1 MSRNC
6 CNNESFCCN
15 NNCCAPYNGY
25 GNGSSNFCSYLF
37 YMIAIFLLFGGSGF
51 GPGSF
56 WGDYGKIFRC
66 SGFNNGWCNTTGSSN
81 VSFTGNNLSNTNLS
95 NTGLAGLLGGL
106 SNNSNFNIGNLTD
119 SYN

>member
-6 CNNESFCCN
+6 CNNEPSYCN
-15 NNCCAPYNGY
+15 NNCCTPCNGCD
-25 GNGSSNFCSYLF
+25 NGVSGLGGFGF
-37 YMIAIFLLFGGSGF
+37 YILAIFLLFGGGGF

-66 SGFNNGWCNTTGSSN
+66 GGFNNGWCDNSQFNNG
-81 VSFTGNNLSNTNLS
+81 SFTNNISNTNLS
-95 NTGLAGLLGGL
+95 NSNLAGLLGGL
-106 SNNSNFNIGNLTD
+106 SNNSNFDISNLTD

>member
-15 NNCCAPYNGY
+15 NNCYAPYNGY
-25 GNGSSNFCSYLF
+25 DNGSSNFGSYWF

-56 WGDYGKIFRC
+56 LGDYGKIFRC
-66 SGFNNGWCNTTGSSN
+66 SGFNNAWCDSSKFSN
-81 VSFTGNNLSNTNLS
+81 GSFTSNNISNNNLSNS
-95 NTGLAGLLGGL
+95 GLAGLLGGL
-106 SNNSNFNIGNLTD
+106 SGNSNFDIDNLTD

>member
-6 CNNESFCCN
+6 CNNESSYCN
-15 NNCCAPYNGY
+15 NNCCTPCNGCN
-25 GNGSSNFCSYLF
+25 NGVSGLGGFGVYIL
-37 YMIAIFLLFGGSGF
+37 AIFLLFGGGGV

-66 SGFNNGWCNTTGSSN
+66 SGFNNGWCDNSQFNNG
-81 VSFTGNNLSNTNLS
+81 SFTNNISNTNLS
-95 NTGLAGLLGGL
+95 NSNLAGLLGGL
-106 SNNSNFNIGNLTD
+106 SNNSNFDISNLTD